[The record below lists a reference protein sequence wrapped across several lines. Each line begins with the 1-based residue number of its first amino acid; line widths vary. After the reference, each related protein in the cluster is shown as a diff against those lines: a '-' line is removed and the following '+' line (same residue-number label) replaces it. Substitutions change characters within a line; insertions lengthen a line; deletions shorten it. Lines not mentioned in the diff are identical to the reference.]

1 MIERAAILSTGDE
14 ITTGKVV
21 DTNAN
26 YLSDKLV
33 EAGLDVVAVLTVG
46 DVAERIIW
54 AWQQAIQHADVII
67 STGGIGPTADD
78 LTTELVA
85 KVAGVDLFFSEEI
98 AEKIRR
104 VFASLNRPMPENNLK
119 QARFPVGSVIIA
131 NHLGTAPG
139 YRLDLDTPHGRK
151 HLIILP
157 GVPREMKPMMEETV
171 LPWLREM
178 RSTGDV
184 FLTRTFQTFGISESG
199 LDELV
204 AGTVSEKEGR
214 LAFRASFPQIS
225 MRVTVRG
232 KTNDVEAKL
241 EELSNRI
248 RARIGTF
255 VYGEGDV
262 TMEEVVGKLL
272 KERGKTLSFAEAV
285 SGGLVTHRLTNVPGS
300 SAYFQGTVIAYA
312 DAAKVDLLGVKP
324 DTLRQHG
331 AVSEETVREMAA
343 GVRERMGTDI
353 GVAITGIAGP
363 GGGAP
368 DKPVGTACL
377 ALAAD
382 GLLVSRR
389 YQLWGNREWIKTLVS
404 QLGLDWVR
412 RALLG
417 ITIHESGFI
426 RR

>member
-26 YLSDKLV
+26 YIADKLV
-33 EAGLDVVAVLTVG
+33 EAGVEVVTVITVG

-54 AWQQAIQHADVII
+54 AWQQAIAQADVII

-85 KVAGVDLFFSEEI
+85 KVAGVDLFFSEEV
-98 AEKIRR
+98 AERIRR

-119 QARFPVGSVIIA
+119 QARFPVGATIIP

-139 YRLDLDTPHGRK
+139 YRLDLDTPQGRK
-151 HLIILP
+151 HLIVLP

-178 RSTGDV
+178 RGGGDV

-204 AGTVSEKEGR
+204 AGTVNEQEGR

-225 MRVTVRG
+225 LRVTVRG
-232 KTNDVEAKL
+232 AAHEVEAKL
-241 EELSNRI
+241 DELSNRI
-248 RARIGTF
+248 RARIGSF
-255 VYGEGDV
+255 VYGEGEV
-262 TMEEVVGKLL
+262 TMEEVVGQLL
-272 KERGKTLSFAEAV
+272 REKKKTLSLAEAC
-285 SGGLVTHRLTNVPGS
+285 SGGLVSHRLTNVPGS
-300 SAYFQGTVIAYA
+300 SAYFYGTVIAYS
-312 DAAKVDLLGVKP
+312 DAAKIQLLGVKP
-324 DTLRQHG
+324 ETLRQHG
-331 AVSEETVREMAA
+331 AVSEETVREMAT
-343 GVRERMGTDI
+343 GVRERLGTDL

-363 GGGAP
+363 DGGTP
-368 DKPVGTACL
+368 EKPVGAVCL
-377 ALAAD
+377 ALATD
-382 GLLVSRR
+382 GSVVSRR

-417 ITIHESGFI
+417 LTIAESGFI

>member
-26 YLSDKLV
+26 YLADRLV
-33 EAGLDVVAVLTVG
+33 EAGIEVVTVITVG
-46 DVAERIIW
+46 DVADRIVW
-54 AWQQAIQHADVII
+54 AWQQALAQADVII

-85 KVAGVDLFFSEEI
+85 KVAGVELFFSEEV
-98 AEKIRR
+98 AERIRR

-119 QARFPVGSVIIA
+119 QAHFPAGSTIIP

-139 YRLDLDTPHGRK
+139 YRVDLDTPHGRK

-178 RSTGDV
+178 RGGGEV
-184 FLTRTFQTFGISESG
+184 FLSRTFQTFGISESG

-204 AGTVSEKEGR
+204 AGTVREDEGR

-232 KTNDVEAKL
+232 QAQEAEARL
-241 EELSNRI
+241 AELSNRI
-248 RARIGTF
+248 RGRIGSF

-262 TMEEVVGKLL
+262 TMEEVVGQLL
-272 KERGKTLSFAEAV
+272 KDKGKTLGLAEAC
-285 SGGLVTHRLTNVPGS
+285 SGGLVSHRLTNVPGS
-300 SAYFQGTVIAYA
+300 SAYFQGTVVAYS
-312 DAAKVDLLGVKP
+312 DAAKTQLLGVTP
-324 DTLRQHG
+324 ETLRQYG
-331 AVSEETVREMAA
+331 AVSEETVREMAV
-343 GVRERMGTDI
+343 GVRERLGTDI
-353 GVAITGIAGP
+353 GIAVTGIAGP
-363 GGGAP
+363 DGGTP
-368 DKPVGTACL
+368 EKPIGTACL
-377 ALAAD
+377 ALSAD
-382 GLLVSRR
+382 GTLVSRR

-404 QLGLDWVR
+404 QLVLDWAR

-417 ITIHESGFI
+417 VTIAESGFI

>member
-26 YLSDKLV
+26 YLADKLV
-33 EAGLDVVAVLTVG
+33 EAGIEVVTVITVG
-46 DVAERIIW
+46 DVADRIVW
-54 AWQQAIQHADVII
+54 AWQQALAQADVII

-85 KVAGVDLFFSEEI
+85 KVAGVELFFSEEV
-98 AEKIRR
+98 AERIRR

-119 QARFPVGSVIIA
+119 QAHFPAGSTIIP

-139 YRLDLDTPHGRK
+139 YRVDLDTPHGRK

-178 RSTGDV
+178 RGGGDV
-184 FLTRTFQTFGISESG
+184 FLSRTFQTFGISESG

-204 AGTVSEKEGR
+204 AGAVQEEEGR

-225 MRVTVRG
+225 MRVTVHG
-232 KTNDVEAKL
+232 KAQEAEARL
-241 EELSNRI
+241 AELSNRI
-248 RARIGTF
+248 RGRIGSF

-262 TMEEVVGKLL
+262 TMEEVVGQLL
-272 KERGKTLSFAEAV
+272 KDKGKTLGLAEAC
-285 SGGLVTHRLTNVPGS
+285 SGGLVSHRLTNVPGS
-300 SAYFQGTVIAYA
+300 SAYFQGTVVAYSE
-312 DAAKVDLLGVKP
+312 AAKTRLLGVKP
-324 DTLRQHG
+324 ETLRQYG
-331 AVSEETVREMAA
+331 AVSEETVREMAV
-343 GVRERMGTDI
+343 GVRERLGTDI
-353 GVAITGIAGP
+353 GIAVTGIAGP
-363 GGGAP
+363 DGGTP
-368 DKPVGTACL
+368 EKPIGTACL
-377 ALAAD
+377 ALSAD
-382 GLLVSRR
+382 GTLASRR

-404 QLGLDWVR
+404 QLVLDWGR

-417 ITIHESGFI
+417 VTIAESGFI

>member
-26 YLSDKLV
+26 YLADKLV
-33 EAGLDVVAVLTVG
+33 EAGVEVAAVLTVG
-46 DVAERIIW
+46 DVAERIVW
-54 AWQQAIQHADVII
+54 AWQQAMQQADVII

-85 KVAGVDLFFSEEI
+85 KVAGVGLFFSEEV
-98 AEKIRR
+98 ANNIRR

-119 QARFPVGSVIIA
+119 QAQFPVGATIIS

-139 YRLDLDTPHGRK
+139 YRVDLDTPHGRK

-178 RSTGDV
+178 RGGSDV

-199 LDELV
+199 LDEAV
-204 AGTVSEKEGR
+204 KGTVNEDEGR

-232 KTNDVEAKL
+232 KQDEVEGRL

-248 RARIGTF
+248 RSRISQY

-272 KERGKTLSFAEAV
+272 REQGKTLSIAEAV

-300 SAYFQGTVIAYA
+300 SSYFHGTVIAYA
-312 DAAKVDLLGVKP
+312 DAVKTHLLGVKP
-324 DTLRQHG
+324 ETLLLHG
-331 AVSEETVREMAA
+331 AVSEEAVREMAV
-343 GVRERMGTDI
+343 GVRERLGSSI
-353 GVAITGIAGP
+353 GVAVTGIAGP
-363 GGGAP
+363 DGGTKE
-368 DKPVGTACL
+368 KPVGTACL
-377 ALAAD
+377 ALAAE
-382 GLLVSRR
+382 GILVSRR
-389 YQLWGNREWIKTLVS
+389 YQLWGNRDWIKTLVS
-404 QLGLDWVR
+404 QLALDWVR

-417 ITIHESGFI
+417 VTINESGFI

>member
-26 YLSDKLV
+26 YLADKLV
-33 EAGLDVVAVLTVG
+33 EAGIEVVTVITVG
-46 DVAERIIW
+46 DVAERIVW
-54 AWQQAIQHADVII
+54 AWQQAIAQADVIL

-85 KVAGVDLFFSEEI
+85 KVAGVDLFFSEEV
-98 AEKIRR
+98 AERIRR

-119 QARFPVGSVIIA
+119 QAHFPVGSTIIP

-139 YRLDLDTPHGRK
+139 YRVDLDTPHGRK

-178 RSTGDV
+178 RGGGDV
-184 FLTRTFQTFGISESG
+184 FLSRTFQTFGISESG

-204 AGTVSEKEGR
+204 AGAVQEEEGR

-232 KTNDVEAKL
+232 QAQEAETRL
-241 EELSNRI
+241 AELSNRI
-248 RARIGTF
+248 RARIGSF

-262 TMEEVVGKLL
+262 TMEEVVGQLL
-272 KERGKTLSFAEAV
+272 KDKGKTLGLAEAC
-285 SGGLVTHRLTNVPGS
+285 SGGLVSHRLTNVPGS
-300 SAYFQGTVIAYA
+300 SAYFQGTVVAYS
-312 DAAKVDLLGVKP
+312 DAAKTQLLGVTP
-324 DTLRQHG
+324 ETLRQYG
-331 AVSEETVREMAA
+331 AVSEETVREMAV
-343 GVRERMGTDI
+343 GVRERLGTDI
-353 GVAITGIAGP
+353 GIAVTGIAGP
-363 GGGAP
+363 DGGTP
-368 DKPVGTACL
+368 EKPIGTACL
-377 ALAAD
+377 ALSAD
-382 GLLVSRR
+382 GTLASRR

-404 QLGLDWVR
+404 QLVLDWVR

-417 ITIHESGFI
+417 VTIAESGFI

>member
-14 ITTGKVV
+14 LTTGKVV
-21 DTNAN
+21 DTNSN
-26 YLSDKLV
+26 YLADKLT
-33 EAGLDVVAVLTVG
+33 EAGVDVVAVLTVG
-46 DVAERIIW
+46 DVAERILW
-54 AWQQAIQHADVII
+54 AWRQAIQQADVII

-85 KVAGVDLFFSEEI
+85 KVAGVGLVFSEEV

-119 QARFPVGSVIIA
+119 QAQFPVGSVIIP

-178 RSTGDV
+178 RGDGDV

-199 LDELV
+199 LDEAV
-204 AGTVSEKEGR
+204 KGAVSEEEGR

-232 KTNDVEAKL
+232 KPHEVEARL
-241 EELSNRI
+241 EELADRI
-248 RARIGTF
+248 RARIGQY

-262 TMEEVVGKLL
+262 TMEEVVGRLL
-272 KERGKTLSFAEAV
+272 KEHGKTLGIAEAV
-285 SGGLVTHRLTNVPGS
+285 SGGLVTHRLTNVPGC
-300 SAYFQGTVIAYA
+300 SAYFQGTVVAYA
-312 DAAKVDLLGVKP
+312 DAVKTNLLGVKP
-324 DTLRQHG
+324 QTLHQYG
-331 AVSEETVREMAA
+331 SVSEETVREMAA
-343 GVRERMGTDI
+343 GVRERLRTDI
-353 GVAITGIAGP
+353 GVAVTGIAGP
-363 GGGAP
+363 TGGTP
-368 DKPVGTACL
+368 DKPVGAACL

-382 GLLVSRR
+382 GILVSRR

-404 QLGLDWVR
+404 QLVLDWVR

-417 ITIHESGFI
+417 ITINESGFI

>member
-26 YLSDKLV
+26 YLADKLV
-33 EAGLDVVAVLTVG
+33 EAGVDVVAVLTVG
-46 DVAERIIW
+46 DVAERIVW
-54 AWQQAIQHADVII
+54 AWQQAIQHADVIL

-119 QARFPVGSVIIA
+119 QAKFPVGSVIIP

-171 LPWLREM
+171 LPWLRGM
-178 RSTGDV
+178 RDTGEV

-204 AGTVSEKEGR
+204 AGTVKEEEGR

-232 KTNDVEAKL
+232 KSNEVETKL
-241 EELSNRI
+241 DELSSRI
-248 RARIGTF
+248 RSRIGQF

-272 KERGKTLSFAEAV
+272 KEQGKTLGIAEAV
-285 SGGLVTHRLTNVPGS
+285 SGGLVTHRLTNVAGS
-300 SAYFQGTVIAYA
+300 SAYFRGTVVAYS
-312 DAAKVDLLGVKP
+312 DAAKTDLVGVKP
-324 DTLRQHG
+324 ETLHQYG
-331 AVSEETVREMAA
+331 AVSEETVREMAV
-343 GVRERMGTDI
+343 GVRERLGASI
-353 GVAITGIAGP
+353 GVAVTGIAGP
-363 GGGAP
+363 EGGSP

-382 GLLVSRR
+382 GMVVSRR

-404 QLGLDWVR
+404 QLVLDWVR

-417 ITIHESGFI
+417 ITINESGFI

>member
-26 YLSDKLV
+26 YIADKLV
-33 EAGLDVVAVLTVG
+33 EAGVEVAAVLTVG

-54 AWQQAIQHADVII
+54 AWQQAIAQADIII

-85 KVAGVDLFFSEEI
+85 KVAGVDLFFSEEV
-98 AEKIRR
+98 AERIRR

-119 QARFPVGSVIIA
+119 QAHFPAGATIIA

-139 YRLDLDTPHGRK
+139 YRVELDTPHGRK
-151 HLIILP
+151 HLLILP

-178 RSTGDV
+178 RGGGEV

-204 AGTVSEKEGR
+204 AGTVSEDEGR

-232 KTNDVEAKL
+232 KAGEVEGRL
-241 EELSNRI
+241 DELSQRI
-248 RARIGTF
+248 RARIGSF

-262 TMEEVVGKLL
+262 TMEEVVGQLL
-272 KERGKTLSFAEAV
+272 KDKGKTLSLAEAC

-300 SAYFQGTVIAYA
+300 SAYFPGTVVAYS
-312 DAAKVDLLGVKP
+312 DAAKHKLLGVKP
-324 DTLRQHG
+324 ETLRQHG

-343 GVRERMGTDI
+343 GVRERLGTDI
-353 GVAITGIAGP
+353 GVAVTGIAGP
-363 GGGAP
+363 EGGTP
-368 DKPVGTACL
+368 DKPVGAVCL
-377 ALAAD
+377 ALATD
-382 GLLVSRR
+382 GALVSRR

-404 QLGLDWVR
+404 QLALDWVR
-412 RALLG
+412 RALLD
-417 ITIHESGFI
+417 ITIAESGFI

>member
-26 YLSDKLV
+26 YLADKLV
-33 EAGLDVVAVLTVG
+33 EAGIEVVTVITVG
-46 DVAERIIW
+46 DVADRIVW
-54 AWQQAIQHADVII
+54 AWQQALAQADVII

-85 KVAGVDLFFSEEI
+85 KVAGVGLFFSEEV
-98 AEKIRR
+98 AERIRR

-119 QARFPVGSVIIA
+119 QAHFPAGSTIIP

-139 YRLDLDTPHGRK
+139 YRVDLDTPHGRK

-178 RSTGDV
+178 RGGGEV
-184 FLTRTFQTFGISESG
+184 FLSRTFQTFGISESG

-204 AGTVSEKEGR
+204 AGTVREDEGR

-232 KTNDVEAKL
+232 QAQEAEARL
-241 EELSNRI
+241 AELSNRI
-248 RARIGTF
+248 RGRIGSF

-262 TMEEVVGKLL
+262 TMEEVVGQLL
-272 KERGKTLSFAEAV
+272 KDKGKTLGLAEAC
-285 SGGLVTHRLTNVPGS
+285 SGGLVSHRLTNVPGS
-300 SAYFQGTVIAYA
+300 SAYFQGTVVAYSE
-312 DAAKVDLLGVKP
+312 AAKTRLLGVKP
-324 DTLRQHG
+324 ETLRQYG
-331 AVSEETVREMAA
+331 AVSEETVREMAV
-343 GVRERMGTDI
+343 GVRERLGTDI
-353 GVAITGIAGP
+353 GIAVTGIAGP
-363 GGGAP
+363 DGGTP
-368 DKPVGTACL
+368 EKPIGTACL
-377 ALAAD
+377 ALSAD
-382 GLLVSRR
+382 GTLASRR

-404 QLGLDWVR
+404 QLVLDWAR

-417 ITIHESGFI
+417 VTIAESGFI

>member
-26 YLSDKLV
+26 YIADKLV
-33 EAGLDVVAVLTVG
+33 EAGIEVVTVVTVG
-46 DVAERIIW
+46 DVAERIVW
-54 AWQQAIQHADVII
+54 AWQQAIAQADVII

-85 KVAGVDLFFSEEI
+85 KVAGVDLFFSEEV
-98 AEKIRR
+98 AERIRR

-119 QARFPVGSVIIA
+119 QARFPVGSIIIP

-139 YRLDLDTPHGRK
+139 YRVDLDTPHGRK

-178 RSTGDV
+178 RGGGDM

-204 AGTVSEKEGR
+204 VGTVNEEEGR

-232 KTNDVEAKL
+232 KVHEVEARL

-248 RARIGTF
+248 RARIGSF

-262 TMEEVVGKLL
+262 TMEEVVGQLL
-272 KERGKTLSFAEAV
+272 KAQSKTLGLAEAC
-285 SGGLVTHRLTNVPGS
+285 SGGLVSHRLTNVPGS
-300 SAYFQGTVIAYA
+300 SAYFQGTIVAYS
-312 DAAKVDLLGVKP
+312 DTAKTKLLGVKP
-324 DTLRQHG
+324 ETLRQYG

-343 GVRERMGTDI
+343 GVRERLGTDI
-353 GVAITGIAGP
+353 GLAVTGIAGP
-363 GGGAP
+363 DGGTAE
-368 DKPVGTACL
+368 KPVGTACL
-377 ALAAD
+377 ALSTD
-382 GLLVSRR
+382 GTLVSRR

-404 QLGLDWVR
+404 QLVLDWVR

-417 ITIHESGFI
+417 ITIAESGFI

>member
-33 EAGLDVVAVLTVG
+33 EAGIDVVAILTVG
-46 DVAERIIW
+46 DVAERIVW

-204 AGTVSEKEGR
+204 AGTVSEDEGR

-232 KTNDVEAKL
+232 RANDVEAKL
-241 EELSNRI
+241 EELSHRI
-248 RARIGTF
+248 RAKIGTF

-262 TMEEVVGKLL
+262 TMEEVVGTLL
-272 KERGKTLSFAEAV
+272 KDKGKTLSFAEAV

-312 DAAKVDLLGVKP
+312 DAAKVNLLGVKP
-324 DTLRQHG
+324 ETLRQHG

-389 YQLWGNREWIKTLVS
+389 YQLWGNRDWIKTLVS

-417 ITIHESGFI
+417 ITINESGFI

>member
-26 YLSDKLV
+26 YLADKLV
-33 EAGLDVVAVLTVG
+33 EAGVDVVTVLTVG

-54 AWQQAIQHADVII
+54 AWQQAIAQADLVI

-85 KVAGVDLFFSEEI
+85 KVAGVDLFFSEEV
-98 AEKIRR
+98 AERIRR
-104 VFASLNRPMPENNLK
+104 IFAALNRPMPENNLK
-119 QARFPVGSVIIA
+119 QARFPVGAVIIP

-139 YRLDLDTPHGRK
+139 YRLDLDTAQGRK
-151 HLIILP
+151 HLIVLP
-157 GVPREMKPMMEETV
+157 GVPREMKPMMEESV
-171 LPWLREM
+171 LPWLREV
-178 RSTGDV
+178 RGGGEV
-184 FLTRTFQTFGISESG
+184 FLSRTFQTFGISESG

-204 AGTVSEKEGR
+204 AGTVGADEGR

-225 MRVTVRG
+225 LRVTVRG
-232 KTNDVEAKL
+232 KAQEVETKL
-241 EELSNRI
+241 AELSNRI

-262 TMEEVVGKLL
+262 TMEEVVGRLL
-272 KERGKTLSFAEAV
+272 ITQGKTLSLAEAC
-285 SGGLVTHRLTNVPGS
+285 SGGLVSHRLTNVPGS
-300 SAYFQGTVIAYA
+300 SAYFHGTVVAYS
-312 DAAKVDLLGVKP
+312 DAAKIQLLGVQP
-324 DTLRQHG
+324 QTLRQYG
-331 AVSEETVREMAA
+331 AVSEETVREMAR
-343 GVRERMGTDI
+343 GVRERLGTDI
-353 GVAITGIAGP
+353 GVAVTGIAGP
-363 GGGAP
+363 DGGTP
-368 DKPVGTACL
+368 EKPVGTACL

-382 GLLVSRR
+382 GTLASRR

-404 QLGLDWVR
+404 QLVLDWVR

-417 ITIHESGFI
+417 LPLAESGFI

>member
-26 YLSDKLV
+26 YLADKLV
-33 EAGLDVVAVLTVG
+33 EAGVEVAAVLTVG
-46 DVAERIIW
+46 DVAERIVW
-54 AWQQAIQHADVII
+54 AWQQAMQQADVII

-85 KVAGVDLFFSEEI
+85 KVAGVGLFFSEEV
-98 AEKIRR
+98 ANNIRR

-119 QARFPVGSVIIA
+119 QAQFPVGATIIS

-139 YRLDLDTPHGRK
+139 YRVDLDTPHGRK

-178 RSTGDV
+178 RGGSDV

-199 LDELV
+199 LDEAV
-204 AGTVSEKEGR
+204 KGTVNEDEGR

-232 KTNDVEAKL
+232 KQDEVEGRL

-248 RARIGTF
+248 RSRISQY

-272 KERGKTLSFAEAV
+272 REQGKTLSIAEAV

-300 SAYFQGTVIAYA
+300 SSYFHGTVIAYA
-312 DAAKVDLLGVKP
+312 DAVKTHLLGVKP
-324 DTLRQHG
+324 ETLLLHG
-331 AVSEETVREMAA
+331 AVSEEAVREMAV
-343 GVRERMGTDI
+343 GVRERLGSSI
-353 GVAITGIAGP
+353 GVAVTGIAGP
-363 GGGAP
+363 DGGTKE
-368 DKPVGTACL
+368 KPVGTACL
-377 ALAAD
+377 ALAAE
-382 GLLVSRR
+382 GILVSRR
-389 YQLWGNREWIKTLVS
+389 YQLWGNHDWIKTLVS
-404 QLGLDWVR
+404 QLALDWVR

-417 ITIHESGFI
+417 VTINESGFI

>member
-21 DTNAN
+21 DSNSN
-26 YLSDKLV
+26 YLADKLV
-33 EAGLDVVAVLTVG
+33 EAGVDVAAVITVG
-46 DVAERIIW
+46 DVPDRIVW
-54 AWQQAIQHADVII
+54 AWQQAIEKADVII

-85 KVAGVDLFFSEEI
+85 KLAGVDLFFSEDV
-98 AEKIRR
+98 AENIRR
-104 VFASLNRPMPENNLK
+104 LFASLNRPMPENNLK
-119 QARFPVGSVIIA
+119 QARFPKGAEIIA

-157 GVPREMKPMMEETV
+157 GVPREMKPMMEQTV

-178 RSTGDV
+178 RGGGEV
-184 FLTRTFQTFGISESG
+184 FLTRAFQTFGISESG
-199 LDELV
+199 LDEAV
-204 AGTVSEKEGR
+204 TGTVAEHEGR

-225 MRVTVRG
+225 LKVTVRG
-232 KTNDVEAKL
+232 KPNEVESRL

-248 RARIGTF
+248 RSRVGSY

-272 KERGKTLSFAEAV
+272 KQHGKTVAFAEAC
-285 SGGLVTHRLTNVPGS
+285 SGGLVSHRLTNVPGS
-300 SAYFQGTVIAYA
+300 SVYFHGAVLAYA
-312 DAAKVDLLGVKP
+312 DAAKVNLLGVKP
-324 DTLRQHG
+324 ETLQLHG
-331 AVSEETVREMAA
+331 SVSEETAREMAA
-343 GVRERMGTDI
+343 GVRERLGANI
-353 GVAITGIAGP
+353 GVAVTGIAGP
-363 GGGAP
+363 DGGTP
-368 DKPVGTACL
+368 EKPVGTAFL

-382 GLLVSRR
+382 GTLVSRK
-389 YQLWGNREWIKTLVS
+389 YQLWGNREWIKTLVA
-404 QLGLDWVR
+404 QLALDWVR
-412 RALLG
+412 RSLLG
-417 ITIHESGFI
+417 ITIAESGFI